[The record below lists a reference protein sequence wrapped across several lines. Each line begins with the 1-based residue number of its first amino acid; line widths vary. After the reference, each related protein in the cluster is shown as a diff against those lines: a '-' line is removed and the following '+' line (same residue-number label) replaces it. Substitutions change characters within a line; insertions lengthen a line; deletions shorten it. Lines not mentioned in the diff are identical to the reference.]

1 MSQRDEI
8 HRKALRAALAVT
20 GRAHTGL
27 APALGAALVTAACSA
42 PPPAADPEPTSEPAT
57 TNSSTEDAPAETTA
71 AISEVAPDPESCV
84 IEGTDR
90 VDRDC
95 CFAYDLKP
103 SGCTTCRES
112 TVEEPCLTCTT
123 AGVTFGDSQCC
134 GVFYE
139 KGLMDEAISAGCTPW
154 GPPAPPAFA
163 GLTLDDL
170 LPPTR
175 EAA

>member
-27 APALGAALVTAACSA
+27 APALGAALVTAAACSA
-42 PPPAADPEPTSEPAT
+42 PQPAADPEPTEPAS
-57 TNSSTEDAPAETTA
+57 TNSSSEDPRAETTA
-71 AISEVAPDPESCV
+71 AVTEAAPTPESCV
-84 IEGTDR
+84 VDGTDR

-95 CFAYDLKP
+95 CFAYDMEP
-103 SGCTTCRES
+103 EGCKTCPQS
-112 TVEEPCLTCTT
+112 TVEKPCFSCNTGDEFGGLPECCQ
-123 AGVTFGDSQCC
+123 TFYD
-134 GVFYE
+134 
-139 KGLMDEAISAGCTPW
+139 KGMMEEAYAAGCTPW

-163 GLTLDDL
+163 GLTLDEL
-170 LPPTR
+170 LSPIF

>member
-1 MSQRDEI
+1 MPRRDEI

-27 APALGAALVTAACSA
+27 APALGAVLVTAAACSA
-42 PPPAADPEPTSEPAT
+42 PQPAADPEPTD
-57 TNSSTEDAPAETTA
+57 SSTDGAPPQTTA
-71 AISEVAPDPESCV
+71 ADSEVAPDPTSCV
-84 IEGTDR
+84 IEGTAR

-103 SGCTTCRES
+103 EGCATCQES
-112 TVEEPCLTCTT
+112 TVEAPCLSCVVDTN
-123 AGVTFGDSQCC
+123 FGGDAECC
-134 GVFYE
+134 QFFYQNNKME
-139 KGLMDEAISAGCTPW
+139 EAYAAGCSPW

-170 LPPTR
+170 LPPAR

>member
-27 APALGAALVTAACSA
+27 APALGAALVTAAACSA
-42 PPPAADPEPTSEPAT
+42 PQPAADPDPVGAPAT
-57 TNSSTEDAPAETTA
+57 TNSSTDDAPAETA
-71 AISEVAPDPESCV
+71 AATDEVAPDPTSCV
-84 IEGTDR
+84 VEGTAR

-95 CFAYDLKP
+95 CFAYGLEP
-103 SGCTTCRES
+103 AGCTTCQES
-112 TVEEPCLTCTT
+112 TVEEPCLSCV
-123 AGVTFGDSQCC
+123 ADQPGGDPACC
-134 GVFYE
+134 DYFY
-139 KGLMDEAISAGCTPW
+139 KNRTMDEAYSAGCMPW

-170 LPPTR
+170 LPPAQ
-175 EAA
+175 AA